1 MSNSLAIAAVTAT
14 IRNLLYAGVNADV
27 PGTSVGTGPPDR
39 VRANG
44 QDNRLNLFLYHTS
57 LDPAWRNQPLP
68 GVSKDGEDGRPPLP
82 LSLYYLVTAYG
93 ENDDGIV
100 SHRLL
105 GRAMSVLH
113 DHPLL
118 DGAEIKA
125 AVGAANLAESD
136 LDQQIERVR
145 ITPQPLSLEEMSK
158 LWTTFQTQY
167 RISAAYQACVVLIES
182 ALPAR
187 APVPVL
193 TRGDEQDTGVV
204 AEGSIPSFPTV
215 EQVVLPPGQ
224 PGAALGD
231 EVLLAG
237 HDLGATI
244 SLRLTHLRLGT
255 SMTVAPGSVSDEEI
269 RFHLPGEPTNLPA
282 GLSSVSGVR
291 LVDGDQRFTNEAP
304 LQVASTIV
312 LATPLRDAQGVL
324 TITIECSPRVFPGQV
339 AQLLLGEHQLPLGPI
354 AAATSQL
361 VFTTSSI
368 AAGDYLLRLRV
379 DGVDSIFV
387 DRTTTPPTFKKLV
400 VP

>member
-1 MSNSLAIAAVTAT
+1 
-14 IRNLLYAGVNADV
+14 
-27 PGTSVGTGPPDR
+27 
-39 VRANG
+39 
-44 QDNRLNLFLYHTS
+44 
-57 LDPAWRNQPLP
+57 
-68 GVSKDGEDGRPPLP
+68 VSKDGEDGRPPLP

-255 SMTVAPGSVSDEEI
+255 SMTTAPGAVSVEEI

-339 AQLLLGEHQLPLGPI
+339 AQLLLGEHQLPLGPV

-387 DRTTTPPTFKKLV
+387 DRTTTPPTFRKLV